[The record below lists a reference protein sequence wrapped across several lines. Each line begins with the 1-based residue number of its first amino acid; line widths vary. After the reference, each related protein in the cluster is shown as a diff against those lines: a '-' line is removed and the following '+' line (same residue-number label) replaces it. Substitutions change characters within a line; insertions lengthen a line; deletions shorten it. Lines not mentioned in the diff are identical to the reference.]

1 MREIYVKSVLNRH
14 KKRDSWFLDDY
25 SINPYTGCQYN
36 CVYCYI
42 HGSIYGR
49 GGEPAVKVNSPNI
62 LEKQLSRAKRLEGY
76 GFISI
81 SSATEAW
88 QPAEERYE
96 VTRRCLEVIKRHRFP
111 VHCLT
116 KSPLILRDL
125 NILEEIDKRAIL
137 PDDLKIVGRGA
148 LITFSLSTLDSEI
161 SKIFEPG
168 APSPLERLKAM
179 KEVKDAGFKAGV
191 AYIPVLPFISDS
203 EEELERMIG
212 VAKEFEADYIFVGAL
227 TLYGFGKELYYR
239 VLGRYFPEYLPK
251 YERLYLGRG
260 EPTLSYRRKLE
271 TISRRICMEKN
282 VRYMII

>member
-1 MREIYVKSVLNRH
+1 MREIYVKSVLNKH

-42 HGSIYGR
+42 HGSRYGR
-49 GGEPAVKVNSPNI
+49 GGELAVKVNSPNI

-96 VTRRCLEVIKRHRFP
+96 VTRRCLEVIKKHRFP

-125 NILEEIDKRAIL
+125 DILEEIDERAIL
-137 PDDLKIVGRGA
+137 PDDLKIVGRGV
-148 LITFSLSTLDSEI
+148 LITFSFSTLNPEI

-168 APSPLERLKAM
+168 ASSPLERLKAL
-179 KEVKDAGFKAGV
+179 KEVKGC
-191 AYIPVLPFISDS
+191 
-203 EEELERMIG
+203 
-212 VAKEFEADYIFVGAL
+212 
-227 TLYGFGKELYYR
+227 R
-239 VLGRYFPEYLPK
+239 V
-251 YERLYLGRG
+251 
-260 EPTLSYRRKLE
+260 
-271 TISRRICMEKN
+271 
-282 VRYMII
+282 

>member
-42 HGSIYGR
+42 HGSGYGR
-49 GGEPAVKVNSPNI
+49 GGELAVKVNSPNI
-62 LEKQLSRAKRLEGY
+62 LEKQLSRAKRLEEY

-125 NILEEIDKRAIL
+125 DILEEIDERAIL
-137 PDDLKIVGRGA
+137 PDDLKIVGRGV
-148 LITFSLSTLDSEI
+148 LITFSFSTLNPEI

-168 APSPLERLKAM
+168 APSPLERLKVL
-179 KEVKDAGFKAGV
+179 KEVRDAGFKAGA
-191 AYIPVLPFISDS
+191 AYIPVLPFISDT

-212 VAKEFEADYIFVGAL
+212 VAKEFGADYIFVGAL
-227 TLYGFGKELYYR
+227 TLYGSGKELYYR
-239 VLGRYFPEYLPK
+239 ALERYFPEHLPK

-260 EPTLSYRRKLE
+260 EPPLSYRRKLE
-271 TISRRICMEKN
+271 TISRRICVEKN